1 MPQKTLSLRYPSVNA
16 PVKTLVLD
24 KVWYTQKR
32 PYRSP
37 LGYTVDRQY
46 ADGYYR
52 DAASVPPARY
62 SVPLLAEVANDLY
75 GKFQARL
82 GERAENLV
90 NLAEYNQARSM
101 IIKRSLQL
109 GRFVKRLKKLDFIG
123 AGNELG
129 LQVDY
134 RQRRKQTGAY
144 FRPRNLRR
152 DTRSMASNFLE
163 YRFGWAPLI
172 NDIHTSA
179 QILTNG
185 IPATKV
191 RATASLPFRQVYQYD
206 GSMYSILT
214 ITTTGYRRMMHGAD
228 VSVDNPNLWLANQL
242 GLVNP
247 LGVAWELVP
256 FSFLVD
262 WFVNV
267 GQVLSSIS
275 DTAGLSLTNEYTST
289 RTSYKVLNAQVARPG
304 AHPGNNQVYEY
315 GGDSFVRTLG
325 SLDKPTLRWSHVRGL
340 SVGQGASA
348 IALILQQLPNRAS
361 LWR

>member
-1 MPQKTLSLRYPSVNA
+1 MPQKTLSLRYPSPEA
-16 PVKTLVLD
+16 PTKTLVLD
-24 KVWYTQKR
+24 RIWDTQKR
-32 PYRSP
+32 PYRAP
-37 LGYTVDRQY
+37 LGYRTDRQY
-46 ADGYYR
+46 ADGYYC
-52 DAASVPPARY
+52 DAAAVPPASN
-62 SVPLLAEVANDLY
+62 SVPLSAEVSNALY

-90 NLAEYNQARSM
+90 NLAEYNQARNM
-101 IIKRSLQL
+101 IVKRSLQF
-109 GRFVKRLKKLDFIG
+109 GRFVKRLKRFDFIG

-129 LQVDY
+129 LQVGI
-134 RQRRKQTGAY
+134 RNRRNGTGAY

-152 DTRSMASNFLE
+152 DSRALASNVLE
-163 YRFGWAPLI
+163 YKFGWAPLI

-179 QILTNG
+179 QILTDG
-185 IPATKV
+185 IPATRV
-191 RATASLPFRQVYQYD
+191 RASASLPFRQHYRD
-206 GSMYSILT
+206 EGSMYSILAV
-214 ITTTGYRRMMHGAD
+214 TTTGFRRMSHGAE
-228 VSVDNPNLWLANQL
+228 VSVSNPNLWLANQL

-256 FSFLVD
+256 FSFLID

-289 RTSYKVLNAQVARPG
+289 RTSYKVLHSQVARPG
-304 AHPGNNQVYEY
+304 ADPGNNLTFAY

-325 SLDKPTLRWSHVRGL
+325 PLDMPTLRWTHVRGL

-348 IALILQQLPNRAS
+348 IALIVQQLPNRTT